1 VIRRAAAS
9 LLLVLLAGCSATQ
22 FAYDNADTWLRW
34 QAGRYFEFHDLQ
46 AEEFDSR
53 LASFLAWHR
62 AQALPQY
69 ARLAD
74 EAGARLARGVSHA
87 DLVWGYDAFRTQSR
101 EGLARAGAQIG
112 DLLDRMAPGQIEQL
126 ERRFAEDN
134 RGFARE
140 HLEAAPE
147 ELRSRRL
154 KRMVKAL
161 EQWLGEL
168 DETQR
173 ERVRQ
178 FSERAPLNGELRDR
192 ERRRRQ
198 AEFIAMLRGRESARR
213 LADWAADWE
222 RGRDPAL
229 AAASRATVEEFFA
242 MLLDLDRTLSAR
254 QRRSAIAR
262 LREFARDLDM
272 LAAAR

>member
-1 VIRRAAAS
+1 MIRRLAAVWFLA
-9 LLLVLLAGCSATQ
+9 LLAGCSAIQ
-22 FAYDNADTWLRW
+22 FAYNNADTWLRW
-34 QAGRYFEFHDLQ
+34 QAGRYVEFRDHQ
-46 AEEFDSR
+46 AEEFDGR

-62 AQALPQY
+62 ARALPQY
-69 ARLAD
+69 ARVAD

-87 DLVWGYDAFRTQSR
+87 DLAWGYAAFGAQSR
-101 EGLARAGAQIG
+101 EALHRAGAEIG
-112 DLLDRMAPGQIEQL
+112 DLLDRIAPGQIEQF

-134 RGFARE
+134 RRFARE
-140 HLEAAPE
+140 HLAGTPE

-161 EQWLGEL
+161 EEWLGDL
-168 DETQR
+168 DEAQR
-173 ERVRQ
+173 DRVRQ

-198 AEFIAMLRGRESARR
+198 AEFVAMLRGRESERR

-222 RGRDPAL
+222 RARDPAL
-229 AAASRATVEEFFA
+229 AAGSRASMDELFA

-254 QRRSAIAR
+254 QRQSAIAR
-262 LREFARDLDM
+262 LREFAHGFDV
-272 LAAAR
+272 LAAVR

>member
-1 VIRRAAAS
+1 MRRAAAV
-9 LLLVLLAGCSATQ
+9 LLVALLAGCSAIE
-22 FAYDNADTWLRW
+22 FAYNNADTYLRW
-34 QAGRYFEFHDLQ
+34 RAGRYIEFRDRQ

-62 AQALPQY
+62 ARALPQY

-87 DLVWGYDAFRTQSR
+87 DLVWGYDAYRAQSR
-101 EGLARAGAQIG
+101 EGLRRAGAEIG
-112 DLLDRMAPGQIEQL
+112 DLLDRLAPGQIEQF

-134 RGFARE
+134 RSFSLW
-140 HLEAAPE
+140 HLEGTPE
-147 ELRSRRL
+147 ELRRRRM

-161 EQWLGEL
+161 EEWLGEL
-168 DETQR
+168 DEAQR
-173 ERVRQ
+173 ERVWQ
-178 FSERAPLNGELRDR
+178 FSERAPLNDELRDR

-198 AEFIAMLRGRESARR
+198 AEFVAMLRGRESARR

-229 AAASRATVEEFFA
+229 DAGSRAATDEFFA
-242 MLLDLDRTLSAR
+242 MLLDLERTLSAR
-254 QRRSAIAR
+254 QRLSAMAR
-262 LREFARDLDM
+262 LREFARGFDV
-272 LAAAR
+272 LAAVR